1 MRHGSLFQENIKRL
15 WRFSYGGYMP
25 ASAAN
30 SAVSR
35 QAGRHGAIEE

>member
-1 MRHGSLFQENIKRL
+1 MRYGSLFQENIKRL

-25 ASAAN
+25 VAAAN

-35 QAGRHGAIEE
+35 QQGGMGATEE

>member
-15 WRFSYGGYMP
+15 WRFGYGGDMP
-25 ASAAN
+25 VSAAN

-35 QAGRHGAIEE
+35 QQGGMML